1 MTHSPDHAERAREVL
16 AKRLDASSLTYTANV
31 LRIAETGEELLVDWE
46 DALAA
51 MEAYAD
57 ERVAAALRG
66 RDRDRVVEAAQFL
79 SDRLDD
85 LEWMDGELESTCRDY
100 MGHVDP
106 AHARLRAAL
115 HDAKVMREGEGE

>member
-1 MTHSPDHAERAREVL
+1 MTHSPDHAERVAQQM
-16 AKRLDASSLTYTANV
+16 
-31 LRIAETGEELLVDWE
+31 
-46 DALAA
+46 LAA
-51 MEAYAD
+51 RGRFPSGGDVPFDVALSLI
-57 ERVAAALRG
+57 AAALRG
-66 RDRDRVVEAAQFL
+66 RDRVVEAAQFL

-115 HDAKVMREGEGE
+115 HDAKEAGE